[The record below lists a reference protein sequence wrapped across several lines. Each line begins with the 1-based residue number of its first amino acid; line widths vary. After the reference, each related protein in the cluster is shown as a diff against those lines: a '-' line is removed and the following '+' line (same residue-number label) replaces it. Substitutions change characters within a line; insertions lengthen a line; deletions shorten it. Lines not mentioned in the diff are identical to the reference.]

1 LIVIEAIAPLGAM
14 PDLEKPA
21 LVLPPVTQGPTF
33 ATAIGDGLAGINQSV
48 TAADTATRAL
58 AAGEDIP
65 VHDVMIA
72 LEEARVDMQ
81 MVVQVRNRL
90 LSAYHDIVTMQV

>member
-1 LIVIEAIAPLGAM
+1 MIEAIAPLAAA
-14 PDLEKPA
+14 PDLERPA
-21 LVLPPVTQGPTF
+21 LLLPPVAQGPGF
-33 ATAIGDGLAGINQSV
+33 ASTLVDGLAGVNQSV
-48 TAADTATRAL
+48 NAADTATRAL

>member
-1 LIVIEAIAPLGAM
+1 MIDAISPVGAM
-14 PDLEKPA
+14 PDLERPA
-21 LVLPPVTQGPTF
+21 LNLPQVNEPPSF
-33 ATAIGDGLAGINQSV
+33 ASTIGEGLASINHSV
-48 TAADTATRAL
+48 TAADAATRAL

-90 LSAYHDIVTMQV
+90 LAAYHDIVTMQV

>member
-1 LIVIEAIAPLGAM
+1 MIDAIAPIALLG
-14 PDLEKPA
+14 DIEKPG
-21 LVLPPVTQGPTF
+21 LVLPPVEPTRDF
-33 ATAIGDGLAGINQSV
+33 AATLGTGLSAVNNDLQ
-48 TAADTATRAL
+48 AADAATRAL

-65 VHDVMIA
+65 VHQVMIA

-90 LSAYHDIVTMQV
+90 LSAYHDIATMQV

>member
-1 LIVIEAIAPLGAM
+1 MIEAIAPLAAA
-14 PDLEKPA
+14 PDLERSA
-21 LVLPPVTQGPTF
+21 LLLPPVAQGPTF
-33 ATAIGDGLAGINQSV
+33 AATIGDGLASVNQSV
-48 TAADTATRAL
+48 TAADAATRAL

>member
-1 LIVIEAIAPLGAM
+1 MIDAIAPLGALG
-14 PDLEKPA
+14 DIEKPG
-21 LVLPPVTQGPTF
+21 LVLPPVAPAHDF
-33 ATAIGDGLAGINQSV
+33 AATLGSGLGAVNNDLI
-48 TAADTATRAL
+48 AADAATRAL

-65 VHDVMIA
+65 VHQVMIA

-90 LSAYHDIVTMQV
+90 LSAYHDIATMQV

>member
-1 LIVIEAIAPLGAM
+1 MIDAIAPLSPLAEI
-14 PDLEKPA
+14 EKPA
-21 LVLPPVTQGPTF
+21 LVLPPVAPTQDF
-33 ATAIGDGLAGINQSV
+33 ATTLGAGLGAVNNDLA
-48 TAADTATRAL
+48 AADAATRAL

-65 VHDVMIA
+65 VHQVMIA

-90 LSAYHDIVTMQV
+90 LSAYHDIATMQV

>member
-1 LIVIEAIAPLGAM
+1 MIEAIAPLAAAT
-14 PDLEKPA
+14 DLERPG
-21 LVLPPVTQGPTF
+21 LVLPPVTEGPTF
-33 ATAIGDGLAGINQSV
+33 ASVIGDGLAGVNQSV
-48 TAADTATRAL
+48 TAADAATRAL
-58 AAGEDIP
+58 AAGDDIP

>member
-1 LIVIEAIAPLGAM
+1 MIEAIAPLAAV
-14 PDLEKPA
+14 PDLERPA
-21 LVLPPVTQGPTF
+21 LVLAPVNQGPSF
-33 ATAIGDGLAGINQSV
+33 ATALGEGLAGVNQSV
-48 TAADTATRAL
+48 ASADAATRAL

-81 MVVQVRNRL
+81 LVVQVRNRL

>member
-1 LIVIEAIAPLGAM
+1 MIEAIAPIA
-14 PDLEKPA
+14 PVADLERPA
-21 LVLPPVTQGPTF
+21 LILPPVEPAQGF
-33 ATAIGDGLAGINQSV
+33 AAVIGQGVADINHSVNTADA
-48 TAADTATRAL
+48 ATRAL
-58 AAGEDIP
+58 AGGGDVP
-65 VHDVMIA
+65 VHQVMIA

>member
-1 LIVIEAIAPLGAM
+1 MTMIEAIAPLAAA
-14 PDLEKPA
+14 PDLERPA
-21 LVLPPVTQGPTF
+21 LALPPVAPGPGF
-33 ATAIGDGLAGINQSV
+33 ASTLAEAAAGVNQSV
-48 TAADTATRAL
+48 TAADAATRAL

-81 MVVQVRNRL
+81 LVIQVRNRL

>member
-1 LIVIEAIAPLGAM
+1 MIDAIAPLAAA
-14 PDLEKPA
+14 PDLERPA
-21 LVLPPVTQGPTF
+21 LVLPPISTGPGF
-33 ATAIGDGLAGINQSV
+33 ASTLVEGAAGINQSV
-48 TAADTATRAL
+48 TAADAATRAL

-81 MVVQVRNRL
+81 LVVQVRNRL

>member
-1 LIVIEAIAPLGAM
+1 MIEAIAPIA
-14 PDLEKPA
+14 PAADLERPA
-21 LVLPPVTQGPTF
+21 LVLPPVDTGRSF
-33 ATAIGDGLAGINQSV
+33 ATVVGEGVADVNRTV
-48 TAADTATRAL
+48 NAADAATRAL
-58 AAGEDIP
+58 AGGADIP
-65 VHDVMIA
+65 VHQVMIA

>member
-1 LIVIEAIAPLGAM
+1 MIEAIAPLAATA
-14 PDLEKPA
+14 DLERPA
-21 LVLPPVTQGPTF
+21 LLLPPVSPTPGF
-33 ATAIGDGLAGINQSV
+33 VSVLTEGAAGINQSV
-48 TAADTATRAL
+48 TAADAATRAL
-58 AAGEDIP
+58 AAGEDMP

-81 MVVQVRNRL
+81 LVVQVRNRL

>member
-1 LIVIEAIAPLGAM
+1 MIEAIAPLAPL

-21 LVLPPVTQGPTF
+21 LVLPPVVQGPSF
-33 ATAIGDGLAGINQSV
+33 ASAIGDGLAGVNQSV
-48 TAADTATRAL
+48 TAADAATRAL
-58 AAGEDIP
+58 AAGEDLP